1 MKLLELVEETFSS
14 SHVVAGPSAIIKSLL
29 LVAEHVQQQERV
41 FLFCSAVSG
50 VITLFR
56 QVMHQIDSL

>member
-14 SHVVAGPSAIIKSLL
+14 SHVVAGPSAIIKSP
-29 LVAEHVQQQERV
+29 ACTHVQQQERV

-50 VITLFR
+50 VITLLR
-56 QVMHQIDSL
+56 QVMHQIYSL